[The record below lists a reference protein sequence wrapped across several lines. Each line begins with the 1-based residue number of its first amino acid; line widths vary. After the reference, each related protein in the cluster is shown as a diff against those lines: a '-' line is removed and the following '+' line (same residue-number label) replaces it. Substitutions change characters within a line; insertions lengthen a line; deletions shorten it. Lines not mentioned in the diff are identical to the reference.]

1 VITPQL
7 FWFKAVRTSIPLMFI
22 LSIFVNVGMWFERF
36 VIIVTSLANDFLPSS
51 WDQFVPTWVDIG
63 TMVGAFGLFG
73 TLFLLFCRYLPMI
86 AIAEVKAVMPE
97 ANPHAG
103 HAGHAGD
110 DHGIPSGA
118 VPALREPRSSEDSL

>member
-1 VITPQL
+1 
-7 FWFKAVRTSIPLMFI
+7 
-22 LSIFVNVGMWFERF
+22 
-36 VIIVTSLANDFLPSS
+36 
-51 WDQFVPTWVDIG
+51 
-63 TMVGAFGLFG
+63 MVGAFGLFG

-103 HAGHAGD
+103 HAGD